1 MNKLNI
7 TIEGKWGSGKTRVA
21 LLLHDFLFNH
31 GFHTELNL
39 LDEISSAQVAEMR
52 ESLPLA
58 IDEIKQKSWIT
69 IAEKQAPRGEN
80 YNDF

>member
-7 TIEGKWGSGKTRVA
+7 TIEGVSGSGKTRVA
-21 LLLHDFLFNH
+21 ILLHDFLFNH
-31 GFHTELNL
+31 GFHTELDL
-39 LDEISSAQVAEMR
+39 LDEISPQQVAVMR

-69 IAEKQAPRGEN
+69 ITEKSASRGSL
-80 YNDF
+80 

>member
-7 TIEGKWGSGKTRVA
+7 TIEGVAGSGKTRVA
-21 LLLHDFLFNH
+21 ILLHDFLFNH
-31 GFHTELNL
+31 GFHTELDL
-39 LDEISSAQVAEMR
+39 LDEISPRQVAVMR

-69 IAEKQAPRGEN
+69 ITEKHASRGSL
-80 YNDF
+80 